1 MAPTDRSEAGR
12 VSHVPIAE
20 HALLSDR
27 HSAALVTSAGSVD
40 WLCFPRFD
48 SASVFAA
55 ILDDDAGHWSLRPAG
70 EFVTTRAYLAGTMVL
85 RTTFETADGTLEL
98 VDAMELGHSTDPHR
112 LGEHA
117 PHSLLRSLHC
127 SRGHVSVEVSF
138 APRPEYGL
146 VVPVMTLIDGG
157 VRAVGGPDRFTL
169 TTPVPLHCENG
180 TATARV
186 EMVAGQRLHFALHRT
201 PLGTAV
207 TEPIAQQDIAAAVA
221 TTIEQWRAW
230 SRLHQSYD
238 GPWRELVHH
247 SGRVLQA
254 LSYQPTGAI
263 IAAATTSLPEQVGGQ
278 RNWDYRYSWVRDASF
293 TMQALW
299 VAACPDEADE
309 FFGFMTAAAAHAHP
323 DRPLQIMF
331 GIGGEHDLSEREL
344 THLSGWSNSAPV
356 RVGNDAWSQPQLDV
370 YGELLDAAY
379 RLREQLG
386 ELEPATRTFLSG
398 LADAAAAQW
407 ERTDNGIWEVRGEPQ
422 HFLYSKL
429 MCWVALDR
437 AAAMADL
444 LHAGER
450 AADWTAEA
458 DRIRDAI
465 LSRGWSEDTGAFTQ
479 TFDGTE
485 LDASALMIPI
495 VGFLPATDPRV
506 HATID
511 AVINHLTDNR
521 GLVYRYRSGAGVDGL
536 DGNEGTFLL
545 CTFWLARAL
554 AMAGRTREA
563 TEVFE
568 RAAAYISDVGLLS
581 EEIDPESGQQLGN
594 TPQAFSH
601 IGLVNAAWSIHQAQQ
616 QPKQHGDPDAGV
628 LYPATSSGG

>member
-1 MAPTDRSEAGR
+1 MSN
-12 VSHVPIAE
+12 VPIAE

-27 HSAALVTSAGSVD
+27 HSAALVTSSGSVD

-55 ILDDDAGHWSLRPAG
+55 ILDDDAGHWAIHPAG
-70 EFVTTRAYLAGTMVL
+70 DFTTTREYLDGTMVL
-85 RTTFETADGTLEL
+85 RTVFETCEGTLEI
-98 VDAMELGHSTDPHR
+98 VDAMELRHSTDPHR
-112 LGEHA
+112 LGENA
-117 PHSLLRSLHC
+117 PHTLLRSLHC
-127 SRGHVSVEVSF
+127 IRGRVSVVVSF

-146 VVPVMTLIDGG
+146 VVPVLTVIDGG
-157 VRAVGGPDRFTL
+157 VRAVGGTDRFTL
-169 TTPVPLHCENG
+169 TSPTPLHCKDG
-180 TATARV
+180 TASSRA
-186 EMVAGQRLHFALHRT
+186 ELVAGQRLHFALHRT
-201 PLGTAV
+201 RLGLPVAQPLTQ
-207 TEPIAQQDIAAAVA
+207 EDIAAALE
-221 TTIEQWRAW
+221 TTIQQWRAW

-254 LSYQPTGAI
+254 LSFQPTGAI
-263 IAAATTSLPEQVGGQ
+263 VAAATTSLPEQVGGE

-299 VAACPDEADE
+299 VAACPDEAGE

-344 THLSGWSNSAPV
+344 THLSGWRDSAPV
-356 RVGNDAWSQPQLDV
+356 RVGNGAWAQPQLDV

-386 ELEPATRTFLSG
+386 ELEPATRTFLAG

-407 ERTDNGIWEVRGEPQ
+407 QQTDNGIWEVRGEPQ

-437 AAAMADL
+437 AVGMADL

-450 AADWTAEA
+450 AAGWAAEA
-458 DRIRDAI
+458 DRIREEI
-465 LSRGWSEDTGAFTQ
+465 VSRGWNGETGAFTQ
-479 TFDGTE
+479 TLDGTE
-485 LDASALMIPI
+485 LDAAVLMIPI
-495 VGFLPATDPRV
+495 VGFLPATDSRV
-506 HATID
+506 QATID
-511 AVINHLTDNR
+511 AIARHLTDER
-521 GLVYRYRSGAGVDGL
+521 GLVYRYHTAAGVDGL
-536 DGNEGTFLL
+536 DGEEGTFLL

-563 TEVFE
+563 REVFE
-568 RAAAYISDVGLLS
+568 RAVGYVSDVGLLA
-581 EEIDPESGQQLGN
+581 EEIDPVTGEQLGN

-601 IGLVNAAWSIHQAQQ
+601 IGLINAAWSIHQAEQ
-616 QPKQHGDPDAGV
+616 QPNKDAEVGERRLPAEGDRTLID
-628 LYPATSSGG
+628 